1 MLKIKK
7 IIKLILKYICELL
20 IPALG
25 LICLLCAGNEPTFI
39 LGLLITIISL
49 EVYIKQNWKK

>member
-1 MLKIKK
+1 MEIIKK
-7 IIKLILKYICELL
+7 IIILILKYICDLS

-25 LICLLCAGNEPTFI
+25 LICLLCAGNKPTFI

-49 EVYIKQNWKK
+49 EDYIEKNWKK